1 MNTTTT
7 TLTLA
12 DVHAHCT
19 DLGQQLCE
27 AHLKVEDQSLTIETL
42 NRLFSCGDAS
52 ALEDL
57 RRSLRARVGDDM
69 PVCPSDAEVAALVEE
84 LAKKRAECSVL
95 RESNLRLQRSCAVFT
110 DARELAVQMVTAADQ
125 GEIGALRGE
134 VDRMH
139 EALKRV
145 KAEYEW
151 EYRRREE
158 YAKELVRMR
167 DLALAQDLELG
178 VVRTL
183 IAGNANATGDVRA
196 LRARVSTLES
206 TLSLVYNDKYIDD
219 RNKRMGLALGDVR
232 DAAMASEDKDM
243 TIRSMA
249 RLIRRFERLTETSG
263 AELESLRV
271 TDVQRQTEE
280 LYVKRT
286 VIEHELVALAAK
298 KRQQDAKFIEISND
312 LGDMRDEMMRA
323 RKELD
328 ERGSK
333 AMMLQAE
340 CERLEKEGNER
351 LEGVR
356 SLEEKLAQ
364 LRTGKAA
371 KDLEALKRSVA
382 VEMATSAKTRELTG
396 RMVYDHAEN
405 ERKQREWERAEREW
419 TKKEEDAVE
428 RLAELER
435 TIAQRQR
442 TGA

>member
-1 MNTTTT
+1 M
-7 TLTLA
+7 
-12 DVHAHCT
+12 
-19 DLGQQLCE
+19 
-27 AHLKVEDQSLTIETL
+27 
-42 NRLFSCGDAS
+42 
-52 ALEDL
+52 
-57 RRSLRARVGDDM
+57 
-69 PVCPSDAEVAALVEE
+69 
-84 LAKKRAECSVL
+84 
-95 RESNLRLQRSCAVFT
+95 
-110 DARELAVQMVTAADQ
+110 
-125 GEIGALRGE
+125 
-134 VDRMH
+134 
-139 EALKRV
+139 
-145 KAEYEW
+145 
-151 EYRRREE
+151 
-158 YAKELVRMR
+158 
-167 DLALAQDLELG
+167 
-178 VVRTL
+178 
-183 IAGNANATGDVRA
+183 
-196 LRARVSTLES
+196 
-206 TLSLVYNDKYIDD
+206 
-219 RNKRMGLALGDVR
+219 
-232 DAAMASEDKDM
+232 
-243 TIRSMA
+243 
-249 RLIRRFERLTETSG
+249 
-263 AELESLRV
+263 
-271 TDVQRQTEE
+271 
-280 LYVKRT
+280 
-286 VIEHELVALAAK
+286 IEHELVALAAK

>member
-1 MNTTTT
+1 
-7 TLTLA
+7 
-12 DVHAHCT
+12 
-19 DLGQQLCE
+19 
-27 AHLKVEDQSLTIETL
+27 
-42 NRLFSCGDAS
+42 
-52 ALEDL
+52 
-57 RRSLRARVGDDM
+57 
-69 PVCPSDAEVAALVEE
+69 
-84 LAKKRAECSVL
+84 AECSVL
-95 RESNLRLQRSCAVFT
+95 WESNLRLQRSCAVFT

-139 EALKRV
+139 ETLKRV

-196 LRARVSTLES
+196 LRARVSALES

-356 SLEEKLAQ
+356 SLEELAQ

-382 VEMATSAKTRELTG
+382 VEMATSAKTRELTS

-442 TGA
+442 V